1 MFVDYTTI
9 GKRIRDRRRSRHIS
23 QEQLAE
29 LIDRSTVFVS
39 NLENGKKG
47 ASLESI
53 VSICI
58 VLDLSIDELIMGTQ
72 KIYDDKYVDIV
83 ISVFQH
89 CTDREKHFLTEL
101 VVYADEA
108 LKKYIL
114 LRQES
119 FFIKKTKKP

>member
-1 MFVDYTTI
+1 MFVDYITI

-58 VLDLSIDELIMGTQ
+58 VLDLSIDELIIGTQ

-119 FFIKKTKKP
+119 FFMKKTKKP

>member
-1 MFVDYTTI
+1 MFIDYTTI

-29 LIDRSTVFVS
+29 LIDKSTVFVS

-119 FFIKKTKKP
+119 LFMKKTMKP

>member
-1 MFVDYTTI
+1 MYIDYTII

-23 QEQLAE
+23 QEKLAE
-29 LIDRSTVFVS
+29 MIDKSTVFIS

-53 VSICI
+53 VSICN
-58 VLDLSIDELIMGTQ
+58 VLDLSIDELIIGTQ
-72 KIYDDKYVDIV
+72 NIYDDKYVDII

-89 CTDREKHFLTEL
+89 CTDMEKLFLTEL
-101 VVYADEA
+101 VIYADDA

-119 FFIKKTKKP
+119 FFTKKTEKP

>member
-1 MFVDYTTI
+1 MFIDYTTI

-29 LIDRSTVFVS
+29 LIDKSTVFVS

-58 VLDLSIDELIMGTQ
+58 ILDLSIDELIMGTQ
-72 KIYDDKYVDIV
+72 KIYDDKYVDII

-89 CTDREKHFLTEL
+89 CTEREKHFLTEL

-119 FFIKKTKKP
+119 FFMKKTKKP

>member
-1 MFVDYTTI
+1 MFVDYITI

-29 LIDRSTVFVS
+29 LIDKSTVFVS

-58 VLDLSIDELIMGTQ
+58 VLDLSIDELIIGTQ

-119 FFIKKTKKP
+119 FFMKKPKKP

>member
-1 MFVDYTTI
+1 MFVDYNLI
-9 GKRIRDRRRSRHIS
+9 GKRIRDRRRSKHIS

-29 LIDRSTVFVS
+29 MIDKSTVFVS

-58 VLDLSIDELIMGTQ
+58 ALGLSMDELIIGTQ
-72 KIYDDKYVDIV
+72 KIYDDKYVDVV
-83 ISVFQH
+83 ISIFQH

-101 VVYADEA
+101 VVYADET

-114 LRQES
+114 LQQES
-119 FFIKKTKKP
+119 